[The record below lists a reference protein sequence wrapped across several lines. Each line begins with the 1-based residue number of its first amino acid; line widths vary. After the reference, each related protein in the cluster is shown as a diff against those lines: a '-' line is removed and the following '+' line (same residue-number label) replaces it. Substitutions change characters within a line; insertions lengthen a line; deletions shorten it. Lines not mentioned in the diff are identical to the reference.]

1 MKEKGD
7 AGGDHLIA
15 QFFFDNNFSMTS
27 RNDVRRLESVYLWG
41 HASYS

>member
-15 QFFFDNNFSMTS
+15 QFFFDNNFFY
-27 RNDVRRLESVYLWG
+27 DFKE
-41 HASYS
+41 